1 MAQVITVEKK
11 EPLKPNLSKQNN
23 SVKSPPLFRKMNYIL
38 MVAGVVFLIL
48 GYVLFSGGKAPSDA
62 EFNPE
67 IFNTQRLVVAPTL
80 MLIGLVTEIFAIMYH
95 PRQKKETESEVE
107 K

>member
-1 MAQVITVEKK
+1 MAQVVTVEKK

-23 SVKSPPLFRKMNYIL
+23 SVKKPPLFRKMNYIL
-38 MVAGVVFLIL
+38 MAVGVIILII
-48 GYVLFSGGKAPSDA
+48 GYVLFSGGKAPSDT

-67 IFNTQRLVVAPTL
+67 IFNTQRLIVAPTL

-95 PRQKKETESEVE
+95 PRQKKKIDPEVQ